1 MKLTTTSVASLGAS
15 AVLLA
20 GAAVAGTALTGAP
33 QAAARSTVAQA
44 ATSTSAAS
52 LASVRTTSAVSYAD
66 DLVRAWG
73 RGDHL
78 RVDQL
83 ASGFVSR
90 HLFGYATP
98 GGVSWRRTGWQGAAG
113 TIFVTYHDDARGGTV
128 TIGVS
133 DVLLGEGRQ
142 HAAYEVWFSQRY
154 PIGPVTYAD
163 RLVRAWGRG
172 DHAAAATYAT
182 RRVADTLFD
191 HADPGGAHWRRV
203 GASGAAGTTYVTYDD
218 AHGGHLTLAVDNA
231 AEQDGQLRAVH
242 SARFTG

>member
-1 MKLTTTSVASLGAS
+1 MKFTKASVASIGAS

-20 GAAVAGTALTGAP
+20 GATVAGTALTGVAHATP
-33 QAAARSTVAQA
+33 STLARA
-44 ATSTSAAS
+44 ATSSVALT
-52 LASVRTTSAVSYAD
+52 SVRTTNAVAYAD

-73 RGDHL
+73 RGDHR

-90 HLFGYATP
+90 HLFAYATP
-98 GGVSWRRTGWQGAAG
+98 GGVSWRRTSWQGAAG

-133 DVLLGEGRQ
+133 DVLLSEGRQ

-172 DHAAAATYAT
+172 DHSAAMIYAT
-182 RRVADTLFD
+182 RQVADTLFD
-191 HADPGGAHWRRV
+191 HADPGGRHWRRV
-203 GASGAAGTTYVTYDD
+203 GASGAAGTTYVTYHDD
-218 AHGGHLTLAVDNA
+218 QHGGYLTVGVHNA
-231 AEQDGQLRAVH
+231 AEQDGQRHAVY
-242 SARFTG
+242 SVRFTR